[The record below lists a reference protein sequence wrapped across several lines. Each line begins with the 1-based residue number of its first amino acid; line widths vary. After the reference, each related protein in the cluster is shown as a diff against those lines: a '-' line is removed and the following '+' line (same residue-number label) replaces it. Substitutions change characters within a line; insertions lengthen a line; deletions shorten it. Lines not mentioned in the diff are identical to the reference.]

1 VKFLFWQFAL
11 YAIAAFGLGF
21 VAAWSWFRE
30 QLRRV
35 EMALERTR
43 VRVND
48 AQDAR
53 RQLHEARAAAA
64 TATESLAVLRERF
77 TDSETVRSAVEVE
90 VESLRSG
97 RLKLL
102 SELSELRSLLDS
114 ASVSRARLTAA
125 EHEATRLRGLLDDAD
140 LQLRTE
146 RVARTQTL
154 AMMQSRLLE
163 VETELA
169 TLRLAP
175 SVIRAESAVRNGD
188 AGIRPLVT
196 HHLSDNDLVANH
208 LAADRL
214 ARDRFDAERLA
225 RDRFDDDHFAE
236 DPEDADLS
244 AASRVASNVENRTT
258 GRSGPTESAGPTSE
272 ESDDPEPGS
281 FSITVEPGDHVPQAV
296 KSVTA
301 VSPWVTLYAEGPAQ
315 IVDLRNDAAIPAS
328 GE

>member
-1 VKFLFWQFAL
+1 MKFLFWQFAL
-11 YAIAAFGLGF
+11 YAIAAFALGF

-30 QLRRV
+30 RLRSV
-35 EMALERTR
+35 ETVLERTR
-43 VRVND
+43 VRVSD

-53 RQLHEARAAAA
+53 HQLHEARAAAA

-125 EHEATRLRGLLDDAD
+125 EHEAHRLRGLLDDAD

-146 RVARTQTL
+146 RTAREQTL
-154 AMMQSRLLE
+154 SVMKSRLTD

-175 SVIRAESAVRNGD
+175 SVARVDNPPRNGD
-188 AGIRPLVT
+188 AGIRPLPT
-196 HHLSDNDLVANH
+196 TRLELDQTDRSPASHPSTDLVPTNRASTN
-208 LAADRL
+208 RSNGT
-214 ARDRFDAERLA
+214 AERN
-225 RDRFDDDHFAE
+225 
-236 DPEDADLS
+236 DPVGS
-244 AASRVASNVENRTT
+244 AV
-258 GRSGPTESAGPTSE
+258 SGSE
-272 ESDDPEPGS
+272 ETDDPEVGNFP
-281 FSITVEPGDHVPQAV
+281 TTARPGDYASLSV
-296 KSVTA
+296 KSA
-301 VSPWVTLYAEGPAQ
+301 KAISPSVRVYSEGPAQ
-315 IVDLRNDAAIPAS
+315 IVDLRPDPTLPAS